1 MISVEQALTEIL
13 SRLPAR
19 QTMVCPLADSLGCV
33 LAQDIQSDIDS
44 PPYDKSLVDGY
55 AVVASDIQAEVEL
68 SVLEEIMA
76 GQVPTQRV
84 RSGTALQIM
93 TGAPLPE

>member
-13 SRLPAR
+13 SRLPDR

-44 PPYDKSLVDGY
+44 LPMTNRWSMGMPSLPVTFKQKS
-55 AVVASDIQAEVEL
+55 S
-68 SVLEEIMA
+68 
-76 GQVPTQRV
+76 
-84 RSGTALQIM
+84 
-93 TGAPLPE
+93 